1 IDRYGHPIAGPSTP
15 QSAVP
20 LDDGYARVQPNSF
33 QNGQQQQQPP
43 QQQQQHMPFAVN
55 DVPWRP
61 PTVMPNMERPAIN
74 VEELA
79 GKQMLPL
86 EPRPILEPAID
97 DTTMT
102 PMSRFLNILEILR
115 FRGLYQGANK
125 AFSVVDVKGR
135 ETASWTWEK
144 LQGRAEKISQSI
156 IEKTQ
161 LRRGSRVALVYR
173 KSEIMDFLAAFFG
186 CMMAGMTAVPINVIE
201 EFAEMTYILTY
212 TNAELALTTEYN
224 HKALTRD
231 LAMHKGVDW
240 PLGVQWW
247 KTDTLGSWHPK
258 KKEGWPDIEL
268 PDLAYIE
275 YSKAPNGELKGVAV
289 SHRTVLSQCHA
300 IKQALGTP
308 QHAQQNGSPVFMT
321 SRTQSN
327 ATTDS
332 MHTLPSPASPS
343 GRPMPDTFKGDTVLT
358 WLEPRQQVGLVLG
371 GLLGLY
377 RGSHTIFIHS
387 GVTDTPGLWQHCA
400 QRYKITMALGDYE
413 GVRELL
419 RFRPGEDMKQ
429 KMEPLTS
436 LRKFLIDTV
445 MVRPL
450 LDQRFANEFLTDLGV
465 PNPQQVVVPMSSLP
479 EHGGMILSM
488 RDHLLFPRGADVIDF
503 GFEYDIPRGP
513 LPEPGSKPRPRGHSP
528 ASDAICH
535 YLLDRGALKS
545 NVIQILATGEEALA
559 RASERGVVL
568 VGAFGYAMPRAT
580 LAVVDPE
587 TTALC
592 QPNRVGEIWV
602 DSPSIA
608 FGFWELPKH
617 SQSIFHALPLIVP
630 VDTMIPEVY
639 DPVPAG
645 FLRTGL
651 LGGLIEG
658 RVVIFG
664 LYEDRIQQEIVDLDH
679 PEIVEYDYHY
689 TPDLANTILD
699 RIVGFT
705 ACIAFEVFVNT
716 EHLPVI
722 CAETPRSQRS
732 DLVKLADFA
741 MQAMVDYHGLRLY
754 CIAIAP
760 SGTLPRSFKNGK
772 RVLHP
777 VLCRKM
783 FELGRLR
790 LMHISTSI
798 DNTIFNIAYG
808 DDTTGGIWGVEALAV
823 REATMPPHS
832 RMIQFSCCDYPK
844 EVLDE
849 KSKVNLSQFNSLP
862 ELLVWRT
869 LVNQDDVAF
878 ASLDGRGKESKPVT
892 FRKFGVKVV
901 SIAQYIDKRGGFK
914 AGDRVVL
921 LFPNGIEFAAT
932 VYACWFLGLVPVPIQ
947 LPEAPRLHEDIVS
960 LMGVLTELKAS
971 NLIGNNAT
979 EELLKQ
985 KTTLIHIKACIGPR
999 QDTALPTV
1007 FNVSKAP
1014 KVTKNLGKDSGYIA
1028 PPRACLSPT
1037 SAALVFVHYST
1048 DTRRSMVK
1056 VSHSTLMAQCRAH
1069 KVQCRMK
1076 NGRPLLSCWKSLSG
1090 IGFLYSCAL
1099 GVYVGAPTITMQH
1112 SDFMSSPH
1120 IYFDAVERHGVKDLI
1135 LSYPMIEYVWT
1146 CNDPALAST
1155 AYNFSCVKNFM
1166 IAAEGRPRTEVN
1178 QLVERRY
1185 SHHRLEPTAV
1195 NIMFGHM
1202 INPMVTTRSYMN
1214 VEPIRLHLSLK
1225 SLRRGIVQVTT
1236 EQEDPTG
1243 IWVEDSGIPICGTTV
1258 AIVNPETREI
1268 CLSREIGE
1276 IWVSSEANVQSFHGR
1291 HGGRSLSN
1299 ASPLSVEASAVVPLT
1314 DATPGQNGGSAA
1326 AAGAAATSSGA
1337 SPNSGADVN
1346 SRYNVT
1352 IAGGDNR
1359 ITYVRTGEIG
1369 FLWNYSNDNFNG
1381 GKPTSLLFVL
1391 GSIGETFEV
1400 NGLIHFPK
1408 DIEAT
1413 IERAHPNIAPQGSIV
1428 FQVDQA
1434 VVCVVQVKQPDA
1446 TVVNLTLSV
1455 MHQVLEKHQFM
1466 PDVIAV
1472 VGDGVLTKNRFGEK
1486 QRGKMLNLF
1495 MSAKMPLLYI
1505 HYPRGTIPPSVP
1517 EQLPPPASMFV
1528 QPHLSRSS
1536 VGGSSS
1542 SSGSVNGANGGGSGS
1557 AGSGG
1562 SGKDGKD
1569 GKPSSIR
1576 SRNSNASMASL
1587 RSVRSV
1593 RSFIGTM
1600 FQNLKRGSDHGSASF
1615 IHFAPGHPNGLNS
1628 SNSGSM
1634 SSLHG
1639 PGSRPGSGS
1648 SLHMLAVGG
1657 GSGTGLGGMGSGSR
1671 SMSSITAPHSP
1682 SSPKHNASSTSSQGG
1697 GSSPSTNAEN
1707 IVAPVRTAS
1716 PDPVLPPLVQPR
1728 SPPQA
1733 SGTVSSAAAANT
1745 TRPTPLGGEG
1755 AASAPESDITITV
1768 SSALSPT
1775 SSQPAASA
1783 SSQTALKTNATAP
1796 AAQQQQQPSQ
1806 ALVEE
1811 PIKSP
1816 LSKPTIRSPLLTR
1829 ASVTATIKSPL
1840 LSMITGGSHSN
1851 AHSSP
1856 SSSSAVVETSPVVA
1870 SSMAPAPSK
1879 MTAARELARS
1889 GSLTSLATTSASA
1902 PRGSIEVST
1911 ASETATTASG
1921 QQKGTQQQE
1930 ETSKG
1935 TEEVKETEPQK
1946 PTTAI
1951 ATLPL
1956 TPVSPSSSPAAT
1968 EEQVNNGTS
1977 KPAQPST
1984 EEKTTTTSTE
1994 SKQQGGEE
2002 PKEAPLVVNEPK
2014 TTAAPSEVVAEGFP

>member
-1 IDRYGHPIAGPSTP
+1 
-15 QSAVP
+15 
-20 LDDGYARVQPNSF
+20 
-33 QNGQQQQQPP
+33 
-43 QQQQQHMPFAVN
+43 
-55 DVPWRP
+55 
-61 PTVMPNMERPAIN
+61 MERPAIN

-86 EPRPILEPAID
+86 EPRPILEQAVD

-115 FRGLYQGANK
+115 FRGLYQGSGK
-125 AFSVVDVKGR
+125 AFTVVDVKGR

-156 IEKTQ
+156 MEKTQ

-173 KSEIMDFLAAFFG
+173 KSEIMDFMAAFFG

-224 HKALTRD
+224 HKALSRD

-240 PLGVQWW
+240 PLGVLWW

-300 IKQALGTP
+300 IKQALGSPP
-308 QHAQQNGSPVFMT
+308 QHHHHHQQNGSPVFPNAP
-321 SRTQSN
+321 SRTQSSGG
-327 ATTDS
+327 ATTSDS

-343 GRPMPDTFKGDTVLT
+343 GRQLPDGFKGDIVLT

-377 RGSHTIFIHS
+377 RGSHTIFVHS

-400 QRYKITMALGDYE
+400 QRYKVTMALGDYE

-419 RFRPGEDMKQ
+419 RFRPGEDMKH
-429 KMEPLTS
+429 KMEPLSS

-450 LDQRFANEFLTDLGV
+450 LDQRLASEFLTDLGV
-465 PNPQQVVVPMSSLP
+465 PQPHHVVVPMSSLP
-479 EHGGMILSM
+479 EHGGMVLSM
-488 RDHLLFPRGADVIDF
+488 RDQLLFPRGADVIDF
-503 GFEYDIPRGP
+503 GFEYDRPRGP
-513 LPEPGSKPRPRGHSP
+513 VPEPGAKPRPRGHSP
-528 ASDAICH
+528 ASEAICH

-679 PEIVEYDYHY
+679 PEIVEYDFHY

-705 ACIAFEVFVNT
+705 SCIAFEVFVNT

-798 DNTIFNIAYG
+798 DNTVFNIAYG
-808 DDTTGGIWGVEALAV
+808 DDTSGGIWGVDALAV
-823 REATMPPHS
+823 RESTMPPHS

-849 KSKVNLSQFNSLP
+849 KSKVNLSQFGSLAD
-862 ELLVWRT
+862 LLVWRT

-878 ASLDGRGKESKPVT
+878 VSLDGRGKESKPVT
-892 FRKFGVKVV
+892 FRKFGIKVV
-901 SIAQYIDKRGGFK
+901 SIAQYIDRRGGFK

-921 LFPNGIEFAAT
+921 LFPNGLEFAAT

-947 LPEAPRLHEDIVS
+947 LPEAQRLHEDIVS
-960 LMGVLTELKAS
+960 LMGVLAELKVS
-971 NLIGNNAT
+971 QLIGNSAT
-979 EELLKQ
+979 EELMKQ
-985 KTTLIHIKACIGPR
+985 KTTLMHVKACIGPR

-1014 KVTKNLGKDSGYIA
+1014 KVTKNLGKDSGYTT
-1028 PPRACLSPT
+1028 PPKACLAPS
-1037 SAALVFVHYST
+1037 SAAVVFVHYST

-1090 IGFLYSCAL
+1090 LGFLYSCSL
-1099 GVYVGAPTITMQH
+1099 GVYMGAPTIAMQH
-1112 SDFMSSPH
+1112 SDFMTSPH
-1120 IYFDAVERHGVKDLI
+1120 VYFDAVERHGVKDLA

-1155 AYNFSCVKNFM
+1155 AYNFASVKNFM
-1166 IAAEGRPRTEVN
+1166 IAAEGRPRNEVN

-1195 NIMFGHM
+1195 NVMFGHM
-1202 INPMVTTRSYMN
+1202 INPMVTTRSYMSIDP
-1214 VEPIRLHLSLK
+1214 VRLHLSLK

-1236 EQEDPTG
+1236 EQDDPTG

-1291 HGGRSLSN
+1291 HGGRRLSN
-1299 ASPLSVEASAVVPLT
+1299 ASPLSVEASAPKAA
-1314 DATPGQNGGSAA
+1314 DGQQNGGGN
-1326 AAGAAATSSGA
+1326 AGAANGGG
-1337 SPNSGADVN
+1337 PDMN

-1352 IAGGDNR
+1352 IAGGDSR
-1359 ITYVRTGEIG
+1359 INYVRTGEIG
-1369 FLWNYSNDNFNG
+1369 FMWNYSSDSFNG
-1381 GKPTSLLFVL
+1381 GKPTSLLYVL

-1434 VVCVVQVKQPDA
+1434 VVCVVQVKQPEA

-1466 PDVIAV
+1466 PDVVAV

-1505 HYPRGTIPPSVP
+1505 HYPRGVIPPSVP
-1517 EQLPPPASMFV
+1517 EQLPPPASVFA
-1528 QPHLSRSS
+1528 QPHMSRSS
-1536 VGGSSS
+1536 VGGS
-1542 SSGSVNGANGGGSGS
+1542 GSGS
-1557 AGSGG
+1557 ANGGANGSGSGAGSTGSNG

-1569 GKPSSIR
+1569 GTKPSSIR

-1600 FQNLKRGSDHGSASF
+1600 FQNLKRSSDHGTNTSF
-1615 IHFAPGHPNGLNS
+1615 MHFAPGHPNGLN
-1628 SNSGSM
+1628 NSQTGSM

-1648 SLHMLAVGG
+1648 SLHMLAAS
-1657 GSGTGLGGMGSGSR
+1657 GSGSGSR
-1671 SMSSITAPHSP
+1671 SMSSINTPHSP
-1682 SSPKHNASSTSSQGG
+1682 SSPKQPNPPHAGNAG
-1697 GSSPSTNAEN
+1697 SPSRNADS
-1707 IVAPVRTAS
+1707 IVPPVRSAS

-1728 SPPQA
+1728 SPLANSAIPGAAVGVNVPARPNALGGDGA
-1733 SGTVSSAAAANT
+1733 SPAAVAMVSS
-1745 TRPTPLGGEG
+1745 PL
-1755 AASAPESDITITV
+1755 
-1768 SSALSPT
+1768 
-1775 SSQPAASA
+1775 SSQPSSSSATTLVAGGGNNASTGATASSPASPRLAKAGAAGISNASA
-1783 SSQTALKTNATAP
+1783 NPPSTTQ
-1796 AAQQQQQPSQ
+1796 QQQQQPPVVV
-1806 ALVEE
+1806 VEE
-1811 PIKSP
+1811 PLKSP

-1840 LSMITGGSHSN
+1840 FSMITGGSHS
-1851 AHSSP
+1851 SS
-1856 SSSSAVVETSPVVA
+1856 SSSSVSSAVVETSPVIA

-1889 GSLTSLATTSASA
+1889 GSGTSLSTVSIAPPAATPESPKAPAQTQEGADKAKESEATTTTTTVESPKAATS
-1902 PRGSIEVST
+1902 GS
-1911 ASETATTASG
+1911 
-1921 QQKGTQQQE
+1921 
-1930 ETSKG
+1930 
-1935 TEEVKETEPQK
+1935 
-1946 PTTAI
+1946 
-1951 ATLPL
+1951 LPL
-1956 TPVSPSSSPAAT
+1956 TPVSPSSSPVATAEAAAAAKPQEEEEAKAAT
-1968 EEQVNNGTS
+1968 
-1977 KPAQPST
+1977 PAHP
-1984 EEKTTTTSTE
+1984 
-1994 SKQQGGEE
+1994 QGGG
-2002 PKEAPLVVNEPK
+2002 ADDQALVINEPK
-2014 TTAAPSEVVAEGFP
+2014 LTTAPVEFVAEGFP